1 MIFIKGKGE
10 GDNMKKF
17 LLVLVVMGLILSSGP
32 VWAKDGL
39 YLGMDIG
46 VAVAPDMD
54 VQTGGFDDWT
64 TNAAPDDFP
73 GVLCDQTIFG
83 DVQTPQGAC
92 GDDPAKWGPANESF
106 DGGSGILAGLAVG
119 YRLGGFRVEGE
130 YFYRGTRYGSK
141 AEPGFPQKDGTVWY
155 PSSSKEYGGDGST
168 GGGNAEDALDNLMSH
183 NFFANLYYDY
193 RSDSKFTPY
202 AGFGIGLAQV
212 SVQYRTR
219 WHRNTKGDEID
230 TIKTP
235 HGDPELNQRLAG
247 LLTHD
252 EATMSDTLFGYQA
265 LAGVDY
271 QVSEPLT
278 IGLKFR
284 YAMFGEFEDESQ
296 YTELRSH
303 DSVAGN
309 SLKPVTYYINTDDI
323 QFWGVSL
330 NMKYQF

>member
-1 MIFIKGKGE
+1 
-10 GDNMKKF
+10 MKKF
-17 LLVLVVMGLILSSGP
+17 LFVLLVMGLVLFSGS
-32 VWAKDGL
+32 VFAKDGL
-39 YLGMDIG
+39 YLGMDVG
-46 VAVAPDMD
+46 MAVAPDMD

-64 TNAAPDDFP
+64 TDSAPDGFP

-92 GDDPAKWGPANESF
+92 GEDPAAWGPANESF

-119 YRLGGFRVEGE
+119 YRLGSFRVEGE
-130 YFYRGTRYGSK
+130 YFYRGARYGSTD
-141 AEPGFPQKDGTVWY
+141 EPIFSDGWK
-155 PSSSKEYGGDGST
+155 PSDSTQYNDGV
-168 GGGNAEDALDNLMSH
+168 EDAVDNLMSH

-193 RSDSKFTPY
+193 RTDSKFTPY
-202 AGFGIGLAQV
+202 AGFGIGFAQV

-219 WHRNTKGDEID
+219 WHRNPNGDEID
-230 TIKTP
+230 VIGPP
-235 HGDPELNQRLAG
+235 HGDPALNQRLAG
-247 LLTHD
+247 LLSND

-284 YAMFGEFEDESQ
+284 YAMFGEFEDESA
-296 YTELRSH
+296 YTRLRGH
-303 DSVAGN
+303 ASVAGN
-309 SLKPVTYYINTDDI
+309 SLKPATYYIRTDDI

>member
-1 MIFIKGKGE
+1 
-10 GDNMKKF
+10 MKNI
-17 LLVLVVMGLILSSGP
+17 LLMLTVMALMFSTNPVL
-32 VWAKDGL
+32 AKDGL
-39 YLGMDIG
+39 YMGMDLG

-64 TNAAPDDFP
+64 TNAAPEGFP

-92 GDDPAKWGPANESF
+92 GEDPAAWGPAKESF

-119 YRLGGFRVEGE
+119 YRLGSFRVEGE
-130 YFYRGTRYGSK
+130 YFYRGTRYGSTD
-141 AEPGFPQKDGTVWY
+141 EPYFPADDWRPSDSPEYNDG
-155 PSSSKEYGGDGST
+155 
-168 GGGNAEDALDNLMSH
+168 AEDAVENLMSH
-183 NFFANLYYDY
+183 NVFANLYYDY
-193 RSDSKFTPY
+193 HTDSKFTPY
-202 AGFGIGLAQV
+202 AGFGIGFAQV

-219 WHRNTKGDEID
+219 WHRNPNGDEIN
-230 TIKTP
+230 TIQLP
-235 HGDPELNQRLAG
+235 HGDPALNQRLAG
-247 LLTHD
+247 LLTNG

-284 YAMFGEFEDESQ
+284 YAMFGEFEDDSA
-296 YTELRSH
+296 YTRLRSH
-303 DSVAGN
+303 ASVAGN
-309 SLKPVTYYINTDDI
+309 SLKPATYYIRTDDI

>member
-1 MIFIKGKGE
+1 
-10 GDNMKKF
+10 MKKF
-17 LLVLVVMGLILSSGP
+17 LFVLLVMGLVLSSGS
-32 VWAKDGL
+32 VFAKDGL
-39 YLGMDIG
+39 YLGMDVG

-64 TNAAPDDFP
+64 TDSAPDGFP
-73 GVLCDQTIFG
+73 GVLCDRTIFG

-92 GDDPAKWGPANESF
+92 GEDPASWGPATESF

-119 YRLGGFRVEGE
+119 YRLGSFRVEGE
-130 YFYRGTRYGSK
+130 YFYRGTRYGSTD
-141 AEPGFPQKDGTVWY
+141 EPYFPADDWRPSDTDTIDGTRQYVN
-155 PSSSKEYGGDGST
+155 DGV
-168 GGGNAEDALDNLMSH
+168 EDAVDNLMSH

-202 AGFGIGLAQV
+202 VGGGIGLAQV

-219 WHRNTKGDEID
+219 WHRNPNGDEID
-230 TIKTP
+230 VIKPP
-235 HGDPELNQRLAG
+235 HGDVELNQRLAG
-247 LLTHD
+247 LLSND
-252 EATMSDTLFGYQA
+252 EATMTDTLLGFQA

-284 YAMFGEFEDESQ
+284 YAMFGEFEDESE
-296 YTELRSH
+296 YTRLRGH
-303 DSVAGN
+303 ASVAGN
-309 SLKPVTYYINTDDI
+309 SRKPVAYYIRTDDI
-323 QFWGVSL
+323 EFWGVSL

>member
-54 VQTGGFDDWT
+54 VQTGGFDDWS
-64 TNAAPDDFP
+64 PD
-73 GVLCDQTIFG
+73 GKGTRCDVTLNPERVQGG
-83 DVQTPQGAC
+83 DC
-92 GDDPAKWGPANESF
+92 EDDPRAWGPANESF

-130 YFYRGTRYGSK
+130 YFYRGARYDSTATPIFAGGWN
-141 AEPGFPQKDGTVWY
+141 PNNQP
-155 PSSSKEYGGDGST
+155 EYGRGDDSAP
-168 GGGNAEDALDNLMSH
+168 NVEDAVDDLLSH

-212 SVQYRTR
+212 SVAYRTR
-219 WHRNTKGDEID
+219 WQRSTNPDNITVFD
-230 TIKTP
+230 TT
-235 HGDPELNQRLAG
+235 GSEGAAGRALNEKLAG
-247 LLTHD
+247 SVTHD
-252 EATMSDTLFGYQA
+252 RARMSDTLFGYQL

-284 YAMFGEFEDESQ
+284 YAMFGEFEDESV
-296 YTELRSH
+296 YTKLRGH
-303 DSVAGN
+303 APVVGN
-309 SLKPVTYYINTDDI
+309 PPARPATYYISTDDI

>member
-1 MIFIKGKGE
+1 
-10 GDNMKKF
+10 MKKF
-17 LLVLVVMGLILSSGP
+17 LFVLVVLGLVFSYGP
-32 VWAKDGL
+32 VMAKDGV
-39 YLGMDIG
+39 YIGMDLG

-64 TNAAPDDFP
+64 TDTEDPNYP
-73 GVLCDQTIFG
+73 GVLCDRTIY
-83 DVQTPQGAC
+83 P
-92 GDDPAKWGPANESF
+92 DDPGAKPCDGEPVKWGPANESF

-119 YRLGGFRVEGE
+119 YRLGSFRVEGE
-130 YFYRGTRYGSK
+130 YFYRGARYGST

-155 PSSSKEYGGDGST
+155 PSHSSQYNDGV
-168 GGGNAEDALDNLMSH
+168 EDAVDNLMSH

-202 AGFGIGLAQV
+202 VGGGLGLAQV

-219 WHRNTKGDEID
+219 WHRNPRGEEITAIQDEH
-230 TIKTP
+230 IKP
-235 HGDPELNQRLAG
+235 GFDAAELNQRLEG
-247 LLTHD
+247 LLSHD
-252 EATMSDTLFGYQA
+252 EATMTDTLFGFQA

-284 YAMFGEFEDESQ
+284 YAMFGEFEDESE
-296 YTELRSH
+296 YTRVRGH
-303 DSVAGN
+303 ASVAGN
-309 SLKPVTYYINTDDI
+309 PPRPVTYYIRTDDI

>member
-1 MIFIKGKGE
+1 
-10 GDNMKKF
+10 MKKIILF
-17 LLVLVVMGLILSSGP
+17 MLLGAAFVVFSGQVL
-32 VWAKDGL
+32 AKDGI
-39 YLGMDIG
+39 YMGMDLG

-64 TNAAPDDFP
+64 TDAAPDGFP

-92 GDDPAKWGPANESF
+92 GDDPAAWGPANESF

-130 YFYRGTRYGSK
+130 YFYRGTRYGSTD
-141 AEPGFPQKDGTVWY
+141 EPYFPDDDWY
-155 PSSSKEYGGDGST
+155 PSDSSQYGDGV
-168 GGGNAEDALDNLMSH
+168 EDAVDNLMSH

-193 RSDSKFTPY
+193 RTDSKFTPY

-212 SVQYRTR
+212 SLQYRTR
-219 WHRNTKGDEID
+219 WQRNTDGDEID
-230 TIKTP
+230 AIKPP
-235 HGDPELNQRLAG
+235 HGDAALNQRLAG
-247 LLTHD
+247 LLSHD

-265 LAGVDY
+265 LAGLDY

-284 YAMFGEFEDESQ
+284 YAMFGEFEDDSA
-296 YTELRSH
+296 YTRLRGH
-303 DSVAGN
+303 ASVAGN
-309 SLKPVTYYINTDDI
+309 LRRPVTYYIKTDDI

>member
-1 MIFIKGKGE
+1 
-10 GDNMKKF
+10 MKKILF
-17 LLVLVVMGLILSSGP
+17 VLVVMGLVFSSGP
-32 VWAKDGL
+32 VLAKDGF
-39 YLGMDIG
+39 YMGMDVG
-46 VAVAPDMD
+46 VAVAPEMD

-64 TNAAPDDFP
+64 TNAAPDGFP

-119 YRLGGFRVEGE
+119 YRLGSFRVEGE
-130 YFYRGTRYGSK
+130 YFYRGARYNSTD
-141 AEPGFPQKDGTVWY
+141 EPGFPNADGTVWY
-155 PSSSKEYGGDGST
+155 PSSSSEYNDG
-168 GGGNAEDALDNLMSH
+168 AEDAVDNLMSH
-183 NFFANLYYDY
+183 NVFANLYYDY
-193 RSDSKFTPY
+193 RTDSKFTPY
-202 AGFGIGLAQV
+202 AGFGIGFARV

-219 WHRNTKGDEID
+219 WYRNPNGDEIT
-230 TIKTP
+230 TIKAP
-235 HGDPELNQRLAG
+235 HGDPALNQRLAG
-247 LLTHD
+247 LLTND
-252 EATMSDTLFGYQA
+252 EATMTDTLFGYQA

-284 YAMFGEFEDESQ
+284 YAMFGEFEDESE
-296 YTELRSH
+296 YTRLRSH
-303 DSVAGN
+303 ASVAGN
-309 SLKPVTYYINTDDI
+309 SRKPVTYYINTDDI

>member
-1 MIFIKGKGE
+1 
-10 GDNMKKF
+10 MKKF
-17 LLVLVVMGLILSSGP
+17 LFVLLVMGVVVSSGP
-32 VWAKDGL
+32 VLAKDGV
-39 YLGMDIG
+39 YMGMDLG

-64 TNAAPDDFP
+64 TDAAPETFS

-92 GDDPAKWGPANESF
+92 GEDPAKWGPANESF

-119 YRLGGFRVEGE
+119 YRLGSFRVEGE
-130 YFYRGTRYGSK
+130 YFYRGTRYGSTD
-141 AEPGFPQKDGTVWY
+141 EPGFPNADGTVWY
-155 PSSSKEYGGDGST
+155 PSSSKQYGGDGAT
-168 GGGNAEDALDNLMSH
+168 GGGGAEDAVDNLMSH
-183 NFFANLYYDY
+183 NVFANVYYDY

-202 AGFGIGLAQV
+202 VGVGLGLAQV

-219 WHRNTKGDEID
+219 WHRNPNGDEIN
-230 TIKTP
+230 TIKP
-235 HGDPELNQRLAG
+235 PYDVALNQRLAG

-284 YAMFGEFEDESQ
+284 YAMFGEFEDESE
-296 YTELRSH
+296 YTKLRGH
-303 DSVAGN
+303 ASVAGN
-309 SLKPVTYYINTDDI
+309 SLKPVTYYVRTDDI